1 MSLQR
6 NHYEVIGVPPT
17 ATTDEIKKKYRE
29 LARQFHPDV
38 VKDKDLGQRIFTQ
51 INQAYRVLADPERR
65 TQYDTTLL
73 ADKVRNGSKSAAT
86 TVAAASA
93 AVSASPPAAAQPL
106 SAQAMANVMRL
117 LSDAE
122 AAMMQ
127 NKLGSVKM
135 ICDKVL
141 EVDPRNTKALSILG
155 DALVQMGKPRDA
167 AAAYRRALQ
176 VAPSA
181 LIQSKLS
188 RLEGMATATNGAGMN
203 GTVNRP
209 ASPLPPAG
217 TNGAGAASN
226 RTNQNRT
233 DQGRVDKPV
242 GGLLGR
248 LLGRK

>member
-38 VKDKDLGQRIFTQ
+38 VKDKDLGQKVFTQ
-51 INQAYRVLADPERR
+51 INQAYRVLADPEKR

-73 ADKVRNGSKSAAT
+73 VDKVRSGSKPAATVVSAAST
-86 TVAAASA
+86 GASA
-93 AVSASPPAAAQPL
+93 PPPAAAQPL
-106 SAQAMANVMRL
+106 SAQAAANVTRL
-117 LSDAE
+117 LLDAE
-122 AAMMQ
+122 TAMMQ

-141 EVDPRNTKALSILG
+141 EVDPRNSKALSVLG

-181 LIQSKLS
+181 MLQSKLS
-188 RLEGMATATNGAGMN
+188 RLEGTGAATSGAGINGAA
-203 GTVNRP
+203 NRP
-209 ASPLPPAG
+209 AAPLPPAG
-217 TNGAGAASN
+217 ANGAGAAPN
-226 RTNQNRT
+226 QTNQNRT
-233 DQGRVDKPV
+233 NQGREDKPS

-248 LLGRK
+248 FLGRK